1 MEGLEFSGFVGI
13 ISLLVILLPLL
24 SFLLILAGKKGRG
37 ADLALI
43 NISLTFIL
51 SVYLFS
57 LLWNKQP
64 FHYQI
69 PWFLIGGIEF
79 KAGILLNN
87 LSVLMMTLVSGISVL
102 VHIYSRTYMKN
113 DPNIHRY
120 WAYLGLFCFSM
131 LGLVISDNLLL
142 IYLFWE
148 LVGFSS
154 FLLIGFWFTRH
165 AASQAAKKAF
175 IMNRIGDIGFLLGI
189 MIIFSQFQTLD
200 ISALFGDNGLMKES
214 RISEGLWISGSRQ
227 IPEVWLSIAGIAFFI
242 GAMAKS
248 AQFPLHTW
256 LPDAMEGPTS
266 VSSLIHAATMVAAG
280 VFLIAR
286 VYPVFDP
293 FVLNIMV
300 CIGAFTAFM
309 AATIALTQND
319 IKRIL
324 AYSTI
329 SQLGFMVMALGI
341 GAYSESIFHLATH
354 AFFKCLLF
362 LAAGSVIHQLHHY
375 RDKLGLDFD
384 YQDIQ
389 IMGGLRK
396 GMPIAFIGM
405 CLASAALIGLPLSSG
420 YLSKDAI
427 LITAFEWAETRNGIF
442 KILPYLLV
450 LTSWFTAFY
459 ISRLV
464 FKVFLAQPKLISREQ
479 TEQIKDAPNQMSYV
493 LIILAFFCS
502 FFAFSYNPASFE
514 SSWLWNGFSSASIQ
528 KVNIYHWLVPLILN
542 IGSSGLLFTTYKIYV
557 KSDGISIPDRN
568 LLYRFSKREW
578 YLNEIYSYLF
588 TVPVE
593 KFSRV
598 CYWFDRNFID
608 ALVLKF
614 ASLVGVLSGITYWFD
629 RTLVDGLVNATG
641 TLAKWIG
648 RFSRNFQTGKLQHYL
663 ITMLL
668 VVLSFFILTYFI

>member
-1 MEGLEFSGFVGI
+1 MEEIEFPGIVGL
-13 ISLLVILLPLL
+13 ISLLVILLPLF
-24 SFLLILAGKKGRG
+24 SFLLILAGRKGKG

-43 NISLTFIL
+43 NISLSFIL

-57 LLWNKQP
+57 IIWNKQP
-64 FHYQI
+64 IHYQI
-69 PWFLIGGIEF
+69 PWFLIGNIEF
-79 KAGILLNN
+79 KAGVLLNN
-87 LSVLMMTLVSGISVL
+87 LSVLMIIVVSGISVL
-102 VHIYSRTYMKN
+102 VHIYSRTYMK
-113 DPNIHRY
+113 DDLNIHRY

-154 FLLIGFWFTRH
+154 FLLIGFWYTRT

-175 IMNRIGDIGFLLGI
+175 IMNRIGDIGFLIGI
-189 MIIFSQFQTLD
+189 IIIFSQFRTLD
-200 ISALFGDNGLMKES
+200 ITALFGDVGLMKAS
-214 RISEGLWISGSRQ
+214 LVKDGLWISASQQ
-227 IPEVWLSIAGIAFFI
+227 IPEVWLSIAGIAFFM

-300 CIGAFTAFM
+300 CIGSFTAFM
-309 AATIALTQND
+309 AATIALSQND

-362 LAAGSVIHQLHHY
+362 LAAGSVIHQFHHY
-375 RDKLGLDFD
+375 RDKLSLDFD
-384 YQDIQ
+384 YQDIRM
-389 IMGGLRK
+389 MGGLRK
-396 GMPIAFIGM
+396 GMPITFIGM

-427 LITAFEWAETRNGIF
+427 LISAFEWAGSRDGIF
-442 KILPYLLV
+442 KMLPFIMV
-450 LTSWFTAFY
+450 ITSWFTVFY

-464 FKVFLAQPKLISREQ
+464 FKVFFSQPKLMNREQ
-479 TEQIKDAPNQMSYV
+479 AEQIQDAPKQMSFV
-493 LIILAFFCS
+493 LLILAFFCL
-502 FFAFSYNPASFE
+502 FIAFSLNPFSFE
-514 SSWLWNGFSSASIQ
+514 SSWLWNGFSSNLFQ
-528 KVNIYHWLVPLILN
+528 KEELYHWLLPLILN
-542 IGSSGLLFTTYKIYV
+542 IGSAVLIVVAYRIYV
-557 KSDGISIPDRN
+557 KNDGIYISERN
-568 LLYRFSKREW
+568 IFHRFFRKEW
-578 YLNEIYSYLF
+578 YLNEIYRYLF
-588 TVPVE
+588 IVPVE
-593 KFSRV
+593 KFSMV
-598 CYWFDRNFID
+598 CYWFDRNIID
-608 ALVLKF
+608 ALVLKS
-614 ASLVGVLSGITYWFD
+614 ATLISVLSGITHWCD
-629 RTLVDGLVNATG
+629 RILVDGFVNALG
-641 TLAKWIG
+641 TFAKWIG
-648 RFSRNFQTGKLQHYL
+648 QFSRNFQSGKIQHYL
-663 ITMLL
+663 ISMLL

>member
-1 MEGLEFSGFVGI
+1 MEEIEFSGFVVL
-13 ISLLVILLPLL
+13 ISLLVISLPLF
-24 SFLLILAGKKGRG
+24 SFLLILVGKKGRG
-37 ADLALI
+37 ADLALV
-43 NISLTFIL
+43 NISISFLF
-51 SVYLFS
+51 SVYLFYFI
-57 LLWNKQP
+57 WNKQP

-69 PWFLIGGIEF
+69 PWFLIGSIEF

-87 LSVLMMTLVSGISVL
+87 LSVLMMSLVSGISVL

-154 FLLIGFWFTRH
+154 FLLIGFWYTRQT
-165 AASQAAKKAF
+165 ASQAAKKAF
-175 IMNRIGDIGFLLGI
+175 IMNRIGDIGFLIGI
-189 MIIFSQFQTLD
+189 MIILSQFRTLD
-200 ISALFGDNGLMKES
+200 ISALFGDAGLMKAS
-214 RISEGLWISGSRQ
+214 LIKDGLWISTFQ
-227 IPEVWLSIAGIAFFI
+227 QMPEVWLSIAGLSFFM

-362 LAAGSVIHQLHHY
+362 LAAGSVIHQLHHF

-384 YQDIQ
+384 CQDIRL
-389 IMGGLRK
+389 MGGFRK
-396 GMPIAFIGM
+396 GMPITFIAM

-427 LITAFEWAETRNGIF
+427 LITAFEWAEPREGIS
-442 KILPYLLV
+442 KILPYLIV
-450 LTSWFTAFY
+450 LTSWLTTFY
-459 ISRLV
+459 ISRLI
-464 FKVFLAQPKLISREQ
+464 FKVFFSQPKLISSEQ
-479 TEQIKDAPNQMSYV
+479 TEQIKDAPKQMSYV
-493 LIILAFFCS
+493 LIILAFFCL
-502 FFAFSYNPASFE
+502 FIAFSFNPFSFE
-514 SSWLWNGFSSASIQ
+514 SSWLWNGFSSNLFQSM
-528 KVNIYHWLVPLILN
+528 KLYHWLVPLILN
-542 IGSSGLLFTTYKIYV
+542 IGSTGLIFAAYRIYV
-557 KSDGISIPDRN
+557 KNDGISIPESN
-568 LLYRFSKREW
+568 IVYRFSQREW

-588 TVPVE
+588 IVPME
-593 KFSRV
+593 KFSSV
-598 CYWFDRNFID
+598 CYWIDRNIID
-608 ALVLKF
+608 ALVLKS
-614 ASLVGVLSGITYWFD
+614 ASLVIMLSGITNWFD
-629 RTLVDGLVNATG
+629 IKLVDGFVNSLG
-641 TLAKWIG
+641 TFAKWIG

>member
-1 MEGLEFSGFVGI
+1 MEEIEFPGIVGL
-13 ISLLVILLPLL
+13 ISLLVILLPLF
-24 SFLLILAGKKGRG
+24 SFLLILAGRKGKG

-43 NISLTFIL
+43 NISLSFIL

-57 LLWNKQP
+57 IIWNKQP
-64 FHYQI
+64 IHYQI
-69 PWFLIGGIEF
+69 PWFLIGNIEF
-79 KAGILLNN
+79 KAGVLLNN
-87 LSVLMMTLVSGISVL
+87 LSVLMIIVVSGISVL
-102 VHIYSRTYMKN
+102 VHIYSRTYMK
-113 DPNIHRY
+113 DDLNIHRY

-154 FLLIGFWFTRH
+154 FLLIGFWYTRT

-175 IMNRIGDIGFLLGI
+175 IMNRIGDIGFLIGI
-189 MIIFSQFQTLD
+189 IIIFSQFRTLD
-200 ISALFGDNGLMKES
+200 ITALFGDVGLMKAS
-214 RISEGLWISGSRQ
+214 LVKDGLWISASRQ
-227 IPEVWLSIAGIAFFI
+227 IPEVWLSIAGIAFFM

-309 AATIALTQND
+309 AATIALSQND

-375 RDKLGLDFD
+375 RDKLSLDFD
-384 YQDIQ
+384 YQDIRM
-389 IMGGLRK
+389 MGGLRK
-396 GMPIAFIGM
+396 GMPITFIGM

-427 LITAFEWAETRNGIF
+427 LISAFEWAGSRDGIF
-442 KILPYLLV
+442 KMLPFIMV
-450 LTSWFTAFY
+450 ITSWFTVFY

-464 FKVFLAQPKLISREQ
+464 FKVFFSQPKLMNREQ
-479 TEQIKDAPNQMSYV
+479 AEQIQDAPKQMSFV
-493 LIILAFFCS
+493 LLILAFFCL
-502 FFAFSYNPASFE
+502 FIAFSLNPFSFE
-514 SSWLWNGFSSASIQ
+514 SSWLWNGFSSNLFQ
-528 KVNIYHWLVPLILN
+528 KEELYHWLLPLILN
-542 IGSSGLLFTTYKIYV
+542 IGSAVLIVVAYRIYV
-557 KSDGISIPDRN
+557 KNDGIYISERN
-568 LLYRFSKREW
+568 IFHRFFRKEW
-578 YLNEIYSYLF
+578 YLNEIYRYLF
-588 TVPVE
+588 IVPVE
-593 KFSRV
+593 KFSMV
-598 CYWFDRNFID
+598 CYWFDRNIID
-608 ALVLKF
+608 ALVLKS
-614 ASLVGVLSGITYWFD
+614 ATLISVLSGITHWCD
-629 RTLVDGLVNATG
+629 RILVDGFVNALG
-641 TLAKWIG
+641 TFAKWIG
-648 RFSRNFQTGKLQHYL
+648 QFSRNFQSGKIQHYL
-663 ITMLL
+663 ISMLL

>member
-1 MEGLEFSGFVGI
+1 MEEIEFPGIVGL
-13 ISLLVILLPLL
+13 ISLLVILLPLF
-24 SFLLILAGKKGRG
+24 SFLLILAGRKGKG

-43 NISLTFIL
+43 NISLSFIL

-57 LLWNKQP
+57 IIWNKQP
-64 FHYQI
+64 IHYQI
-69 PWFLIGGIEF
+69 PWFLIGNIEF
-79 KAGILLNN
+79 KAGVLLNN
-87 LSVLMMTLVSGISVL
+87 LSVLMIIVVSGISVL
-102 VHIYSRTYMKN
+102 VHIYSRTYMK
-113 DPNIHRY
+113 DDLNIHRY

-154 FLLIGFWFTRH
+154 FLLIGFWYTRT

-175 IMNRIGDIGFLLGI
+175 IMNRIGDIGFLIGI
-189 MIIFSQFQTLD
+189 IIIFSQFRTLD
-200 ISALFGDNGLMKES
+200 ITALFGDVGLMKAS
-214 RISEGLWISGSRQ
+214 LVKDGLWISASQQ
-227 IPEVWLSIAGIAFFI
+227 IPEVWLSIAGIAFFM

-309 AATIALTQND
+309 AATIALSQND

-362 LAAGSVIHQLHHY
+362 LAAGSVIHQFHHY
-375 RDKLGLDFD
+375 RDKLSLDFD
-384 YQDIQ
+384 YQDIRM
-389 IMGGLRK
+389 MGGLRK
-396 GMPIAFIGM
+396 GMPITFIGM

-427 LITAFEWAETRNGIF
+427 LISAFEWAGSRDGIF
-442 KILPYLLV
+442 KMLPFIMV
-450 LTSWFTAFY
+450 ITSWLTVFY
-459 ISRLV
+459 ISRLL
-464 FKVFLAQPKLISREQ
+464 FKVFFSQPKLMNREQ
-479 TEQIKDAPNQMSYV
+479 AEQIQDAPKQMSFV
-493 LIILAFFCS
+493 LLILAFFCL
-502 FFAFSYNPASFE
+502 FIAFSLNPFSFE
-514 SSWLWNGFSSASIQ
+514 SSWLWNGFSSNLFQ
-528 KVNIYHWLVPLILN
+528 KEELYHWLLPLILN
-542 IGSSGLLFTTYKIYV
+542 IGSAVLIVVAYRIYV
-557 KSDGISIPDRN
+557 KNDGIYISERN
-568 LLYRFSKREW
+568 IFHRFFRKEW
-578 YLNEIYSYLF
+578 YLNEIYRYLF
-588 TVPVE
+588 IVPVE

-598 CYWFDRNFID
+598 CYWFDRNIID
-608 ALVLKF
+608 ALVLKS
-614 ASLVGVLSGITYWFD
+614 ATLISVLSGITHWCD
-629 RTLVDGLVNATG
+629 RILVDGFVNALG
-641 TLAKWIG
+641 TFAKWIG
-648 RFSRNFQTGKLQHYL
+648 QFSRNFQSGKIQHYL
-663 ITMLL
+663 ISMLL

>member
-1 MEGLEFSGFVGI
+1 MEEIEFPGFVGL
-13 ISLLVILLPLL
+13 ISLLAILLPLF
-24 SFLLILAGKKGRG
+24 SFLLILAGRKGKG

-43 NISLTFIL
+43 NISLSFIL

-57 LLWNKQP
+57 IIWNKQP
-64 FHYQI
+64 IHYQI
-69 PWFLIGGIEF
+69 PWFLIGNIEF
-79 KAGILLNN
+79 KAGVLLNN
-87 LSVLMMTLVSGISVL
+87 LSVLMIIVVSGISVL
-102 VHIYSRTYMKN
+102 VHIYSRTYMK
-113 DPNIHRY
+113 DDLNIHRY

-154 FLLIGFWFTRH
+154 FLLIGFWYTRT

-175 IMNRIGDIGFLLGI
+175 IMNRIGDIGFLIGI
-189 MIIFSQFQTLD
+189 IIIFSQFRTLD
-200 ISALFGDNGLMKES
+200 ITALFGDVGLMKAS
-214 RISEGLWISGSRQ
+214 LVKDGLWISASQQ
-227 IPEVWLSIAGIAFFI
+227 IPEVWLSIAGIAFFM

-309 AATIALTQND
+309 AATIALSQND

-362 LAAGSVIHQLHHY
+362 LAAGSVIHQFHHY
-375 RDKLGLDFD
+375 RDKLSLDFD
-384 YQDIQ
+384 YQDIRM
-389 IMGGLRK
+389 MGGLRK
-396 GMPIAFIGM
+396 GMPITFIGM

-427 LITAFEWAETRNGIF
+427 LISAFEWAGSRDGIF
-442 KILPYLLV
+442 KMLPFIMV
-450 LTSWFTAFY
+450 ITSWFTVFY

-464 FKVFLAQPKLISREQ
+464 FKVFFSQPKLMNREQ
-479 TEQIKDAPNQMSYV
+479 AEQIQDAPKQMSFV
-493 LIILAFFCS
+493 LLILAFFCL
-502 FFAFSYNPASFE
+502 FIAFSLNPFSFE
-514 SSWLWNGFSSASIQ
+514 SSWLWNGFSSNLFQ
-528 KVNIYHWLVPLILN
+528 KEELYHWLLPLILN
-542 IGSSGLLFTTYKIYV
+542 IGSAVLIVVAYRIYV
-557 KSDGISIPDRN
+557 KNDGIYISERN
-568 LLYRFSKREW
+568 IFHRFFRKEW
-578 YLNEIYSYLF
+578 YLNEIYRYLF
-588 TVPVE
+588 IVPVE
-593 KFSRV
+593 KFSMV
-598 CYWFDRNFID
+598 CYWFDRNIID
-608 ALVLKF
+608 ALVLKS
-614 ASLVGVLSGITYWFD
+614 ATLISVLSGITHWCD
-629 RTLVDGLVNATG
+629 RILVDGFVNALG
-641 TLAKWIG
+641 TFAKWIG
-648 RFSRNFQTGKLQHYL
+648 QFSRNFQSGKIQHYL
-663 ITMLL
+663 ISMLL